1 MARCVFSR
9 RGMVDIRDMEDE
21 EQLARRIEW
30 KVRNAILNAHGVYV
44 ANWESEVDEELG
56 YDGIVFRELWRIS
69 DETFER
75 AVLAFAGSRAVKD
88 TYSLRSDEAGRYAT
102 MEVLQQ

>member
-9 RGMVDIRDMEDE
+9 RGVVDIRDIEDE

-30 KVRNAILNAHGVYV
+30 KVRDAILNGHGVYV
-44 ANWESEVDEELG
+44 ANWESDVCEGEK
-56 YDGIVFRELWRIS
+56 DGIVFRELWRIS

-88 TYSLRSDEAGRYAT
+88 TYSLRSDSSGRYAT